1 MLPFRRGHNLVN
13 GCIKRL
19 FNYVLLS
26 VKEQTLKLQRKI
38 GKQFVTRENIS
49 GYCGC
54 GPLLCPPEDG
64 GSTLYSGNIPNS
76 AI

>member
-1 MLPFRRGHNLVN
+1 M
-13 GCIKRL
+13 

-49 GYCGC
+49 GYCG
-54 GPLLCPPEDG
+54 
-64 GSTLYSGNIPNS
+64 
-76 AI
+76 

>member
-1 MLPFRRGHNLVN
+1 M
-13 GCIKRL
+13 

-54 GPLLCPPEDG
+54 GPLLCPPRMAAAHYTVET
-64 GSTLYSGNIPNS
+64 SQTQL
-76 AI
+76 